1 MAKPT
6 REFNVRFLPGIT
18 PLALLGFLF
27 LYMPLGVL
35 IFYSFSG
42 DDVLGHWGGFSW
54 RWYVSTVHNEMIREA
69 AGRSVLIATIA
80 AGIAVSFATMAAI
93 ATTRSTSFKSSK
105 WIYMVI
111 SQPLMVPE
119 IVLAVALLI
128 LFALIRKLTGIDGL
142 GYVIAAHTTFC
153 IPFAYMPIRAR
164 LEGMDSNLEAA
175 AADLYANAWV
185 TFRRVTLPLL
195 LPAVFGGFML
205 AFVISFDDVVITQ
218 FIKSAGQETLPTY
231 MLGQLRRGISPEVY
245 AIASIMLSA
254 SVVILSGVFVL
265 SKTKN

>member
-80 AGIAVSFATMAAI
+80 AGIDVSFATMAAI

-119 IVLAVALLI
+119 IV
-128 LFALIRKLTGIDGL
+128 
-142 GYVIAAHTTFC
+142 
-153 IPFAYMPIRAR
+153 
-164 LEGMDSNLEAA
+164 
-175 AADLYANAWV
+175 
-185 TFRRVTLPLL
+185 
-195 LPAVFGGFML
+195 
-205 AFVISFDDVVITQ
+205 
-218 FIKSAGQETLPTY
+218 
-231 MLGQLRRGISPEVY
+231 
-245 AIASIMLSA
+245 
-254 SVVILSGVFVL
+254 
-265 SKTKN
+265 